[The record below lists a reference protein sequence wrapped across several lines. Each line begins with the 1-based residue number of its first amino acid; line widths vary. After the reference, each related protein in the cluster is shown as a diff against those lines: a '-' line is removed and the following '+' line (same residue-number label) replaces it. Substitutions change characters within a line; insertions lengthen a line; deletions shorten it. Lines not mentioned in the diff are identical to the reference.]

1 MFWLLAVVV
10 GVPGSAMASAPDAG
24 TAKDPAPHAES
35 QGVRG
40 RDGRTRGTREQT
52 KFALIIAASAVGVY
66 VAYRMIRR

>member
-1 MFWLLAVVV
+1 MFWVLAVLVAA
-10 GVPGSAMASAPDAG
+10 PSSAMASAPDAG
-24 TAKDPAPHAES
+24 TAKDAKDRAES
-35 QGVRG
+35 PGVRG